1 MIFTAILLSKNVDR
15 GGELMRQSKLFM
27 PTLKEAPTDAVAKS
41 HQLMLRGG
49 YVRQVTA
56 GVYSYLPLGYRVLK
70 KAERIMEEEMAKI
83 NVPEMAMPDLLPASL
98 WEESGRWQKYG
109 PEMFRLKD
117 RHGRLSLL
125 GPTHEET
132 FTEIVA
138 KNLKSYK
145 QMPIALYQ
153 IQTKFRDEN
162 RPRFG
167 LLRTREF
174 IMLDAYSF
182 AATPEQLDQ
191 QFDDEKRA
199 FEAVFRR
206 CGVKVTPVI
215 ADSGTMGGKNSTE
228 FQAPA
233 AIGEDTI
240 ATNDKGTYSANLEMA
255 VSEDTFKQA
264 KEEPLELEK
273 VATPGQDTIS
283 ALASFLEIPATRIVK
298 SVLYIIDESKHVLV
312 LIRGDKEINEV
323 KLIHL
328 LDADSVRVAT
338 DDELEEITG
347 VTKGSVGPIN
357 AAWADTILA
366 DDTVKNLYNVVVGAN
381 ENGFQFKNANLK
393 RDFQVEQF
401 NDLRVANEGEPDP
414 VDHLPLKFTTSIEVG
429 HIFKLG
435 TYYTEKMGADFLDQ
449 NGKAQPVIMGSYGIG
464 VTRVLSAVIEQ
475 HATERGI
482 AWPKEIAPF
491 ALHIVQMKNND
502 EQQTELAEKL
512 EQKYSADYD
521 VLYDDRNERPGV
533 KFADADLVGAP
544 VRVTI
549 GKKASEGIVEVK
561 RPNDEKATEM
571 TLAELDDFVS
581 KELG

>member
-1 MIFTAILLSKNVDR
+1 
-15 GGELMRQSKLFM
+15 MRQSKLFM
-27 PTLKEAPTDAVAKS
+27 PTSKEAPADAVAES
-41 HQLMLRGG
+41 HKLMLRGG

-56 GVYSYLPLGYRVLK
+56 GVYAYLPLGYRVLK

-83 NVPEMAMPDLLPASL
+83 NVPEMAMPELLPATL
-98 WEESGRWQKYG
+98 WEDSGRWQKYG

-117 RHGRLSLL
+117 RHGRQSLL

-182 AATPEQLDQ
+182 AATREQLDQ
-191 QFDDEKRA
+191 QFDDEKKA
-199 FEAVFRR
+199 FEAIFRR

-240 ATNDKGTYSANLEMA
+240 ATNETGTYSANLEMA
-255 VSEDTFKQA
+255 VSEDTFKP
-264 KEEPLELEK
+264 EPEDEAELTE
-273 VATPGQDTIS
+273 VATPGQETI
-283 ALASFLEIPATRIVK
+283 ADLAEFLAVPKTKIVK
-298 SVLYIIDESKHVLV
+298 SVLYIVNEQEKVLV
-312 LIRGDKEINEV
+312 LIRGDKQINEV
-323 KLIHL
+323 KLTHA
-328 LDADSVRVAT
+328 LDADSVRVAS
-338 DDELEEITG
+338 DDELKEITG
-347 VTKGSVGPIN
+347 VGKGSVGPV
-357 AAWADTILA
+357 ASDWADKVIA
-366 DDTVKNLYNVVVGAN
+366 DKTVEGLINVIVGAGK
-381 ENGFQFKNANLK
+381 EGYRYKNANLD
-393 RDFQVEQF
+393 RDFKVNEF
-401 NDLRVANEGEPDP
+401 ADLRVANEGEPDP

-449 NGKAQPVIMGSYGIG
+449 NGKTQPVIMGSYGIG

-475 HATERGI
+475 HLTKFGI

-491 ALHIVQMKNND
+491 DLHIVQMKMKD
-502 EQQTELAEKL
+502 EEQTELAEKL
-512 EQKYSADYD
+512 EKIFSSNYD
-521 VLYDDRNERPGV
+521 VLYDDRNERAGV

-544 VRVTI
+544 IRITI

-561 RPNDEKATEM
+561 RPTDDKASEISV
-571 TLAELDDFVS
+571 AELADFVN